1 VQAPAPFDVTNS
13 LTLVADQALPKGWSL
28 SVAWRYATGKPF
40 TPVTGATLDPT
51 THVFIPQYAAPQS
64 DRLPPEKKFDVAVSR
79 VTRVA
84 GSNQLVYFF
93 SLDNVF
99 NRTNLYEYTY
109 TPDYSR
115 RIPVR
120 SLFNRS
126 LYFGA
131 SLTHL
136 QR

>member
-1 VQAPAPFDVTNS
+1 MAHGSQHGSASPGAIRHLQLADVCRRS
-13 LTLVADQALPKGWSL
+13 
-28 SVAWRYATGKPF
+28 
-40 TPVTGATLDPT
+40 GAGAKRRRRSG
-51 THVFIPQYAAPQS
+51 AA
-64 DRLPPEKKFDVAVSR
+64 EKKFDVAISR
-79 VTRVA
+79 VTRIS
-84 GSNQLVYFF
+84 GNNQLVYFF

-99 NRTNLYEYTY
+99 DRTNLYEYTY
-109 TPDYSR
+109 TSDYSR

-120 SLFNRS
+120 SLFTRS